1 MPLNCP
7 ICFIGITG
15 TALEQLVETTVVM
28 ATREI
33 RKELEEVK
41 AALMK
46 LKRATDA
53 DREKMKKH
61 FQKFVDSLSS
71 YM

>member
-15 TALEQLVETTVVM
+15 TALEQLVGTTVAM

>member
-1 MPLNCP
+1 
-7 ICFIGITG
+7 
-15 TALEQLVETTVVM
+15 M